1 MSMVKLRSLAT
12 DSLCRQIRDAQ
23 ADSNGGEVAARY
35 FWCLCIGFWCGGGS
49 LFLPPLFCEIVGFF
63 DRIPHGDGDKVL
75 LAAVRQLVVAND
87 FSSPFLIK
95 MVALHSTLIMGLGV
109 KSCSIFNV

>member
-1 MSMVKLRSLAT
+1 MVVRLLRGTFGVFASDLGAV
-12 DSLCRQIRDAQ
+12 
-23 ADSNGGEVAARY
+23 EVVY
-35 FWCLCIGFWCGGGS
+35 FYPRF
-49 LFLPPLFCEIVGFF
+49 FCEIVGFF

-95 MVALHSTLIMGLGV
+95 MVALHSMLIMGLGV